1 MSFSVLLPQQVGP
14 KQKVDGSEME
24 ILSSLPLIPK
34 WPYFGPLAKMKIS
47 CTSIKATMD
56 LASVEKL
63 AGSDLELH
71 RTWKL

>member
-14 KQKVDGSEME
+14 KQKEDGLEME
-24 ILSSLPLIPK
+24 ILSSLLLIPK
-34 WPYFGPLAKMKIS
+34 WPYSTQPERTKIS

-63 AGSDLELH
+63 ADLVLELR